1 MNTDKFNPLEWLDT
15 QHTDTKTH
23 TVQPASTEWHHYPRT
38 IEADIETVTARI
50 EAAATDITAGYAPWR
65 DLGFALADAL
75 GESGRPYYH
84 RLSRLNPDYTQ
95 AETDRQYD
103 RCLSAKGHGITIRT
117 FFQLAKDHGISVSVP
132 RPKSTIS
139 TISTESTPADI
150 VDSVDSVDFT
160 DQEPMPA
167 FTPLIRSD
175 LPAFLQKITAAAN
188 SDPDAD
194 ILLLGSLTVLSACL
208 PSVSGIYADREV
220 YPNLFLFVTASA
232 SSGKGRLALCR
243 HLAEPIHDRLR
254 EICEA
259 ETMDYRH
266 RLAEYNAAGKR
277 KVDLEKPQEP
287 PMRML
292 FIPANSSA
300 TAVYQVLN
308 DNGGQGLMFET
319 EGDTLANTFGSDYG
333 NYSDGFRKAFH
344 HETISYIRRKDREY
358 VNIRTPRLSALLTGT
373 PRQVHSL
380 IPDAENGLFSRFIFY
395 RLTTRPVWLDVF
407 DSTIGQ
413 THDRYF
419 HTLGAEYHDYHRILS
434 GSTPLTFTL
443 TTAQQTAFND
453 TFRQYQDTWRHHCG
467 DGFIATVRRMG
478 LITFR
483 TAMILSA
490 LRIMDTGDI
499 PPVLTCTEAD
509 FTTALTIAGILLQ
522 HSAAVYRELPG
533 CSGTAPSD
541 KPTPTLL
548 HRTILESLPQ
558 EFDRATAAR
567 LADNLGINPKSVDRL
582 IKRWCGEGTL
592 IKVSHGNYRKN
603 Q

>member
-1 MNTDKFNPLEWLDT
+1 MAKEINRSAVLRSTNWGADIYAHILRQYYPGGIVMTITGRDCGLCRNPFAGGARTLHIWFER
-15 QHTDTKTH
+15 TDTS
-23 TVQPASTEWHHYPRT
+23 AELSDECSHHH
-38 IEADIETVTARI
+38 DIHGAI
-50 EAAATDITAGYAPWR
+50 
-65 DLGFALADAL
+65 
-75 GESGRPYYH
+75 
-84 RLSRLNPDYTQ
+84 PD
-95 AETDRQYD
+95 
-103 RCLSAKGHGITIRT
+103 
-117 FFQLAKDHGISVSVP
+117 
-132 RPKSTIS
+132 
-139 TISTESTPADI
+139 
-150 VDSVDSVDFT
+150 
-160 DQEPMPA
+160 
-167 FTPLIRSD
+167 
-175 LPAFLQKITAAAN
+175 
-188 SDPDAD
+188 
-194 ILLLGSLTVLSACL
+194 
-208 PSVSGIYADREV
+208 
-220 YPNLFLFVTASA
+220 
-232 SSGKGRLALCR
+232 
-243 HLAEPIHDRLR
+243 
-254 EICEA
+254 
-259 ETMDYRH
+259 
-266 RLAEYNAAGKR
+266 
-277 KVDLEKPQEP
+277 
-287 PMRML
+287 
-292 FIPANSSA
+292 
-300 TAVYQVLN
+300 
-308 DNGGQGLMFET
+308 
-319 EGDTLANTFGSDYG
+319 GDTLANTFGSDYG

-407 DSTIGQ
+407 DSTLGQ

-434 GSTPLTFTL
+434 GSAPLTFTL
-443 TTAQQTAFND
+443 TAAQQTAFND
-453 TFRQYQDTWRHHCG
+453 TFRQYQDTWRHLCG

-483 TAMILSA
+483 TAMILSS

-533 CSGTAPSD
+533 CSGTAPGD
-541 KPTPTLL
+541 KPAPTLL

-567 LADNLGINPKSVDRL
+567 LADTLGLNPKSLDRI
-582 IKRWCGEGTL
+582 IKRWCEEGTL

>member
-15 QHTDTKTH
+15 GHTDTKTQP
-23 TVQPASTEWHHYPRT
+23 VQPASTEEHHYSRT

-65 DLGFALADAL
+65 DLGFALSDAL
-75 GESGRPYYH
+75 GESGRSYYH
-84 RLSRLNPDYTQ
+84 RLSRLNLDYTP

-132 RPKSTIS
+132 RRKSTKS

-150 VDSVDSVDFT
+150 VDTVDSVDFIG
-160 DQEPMPA
+160 QESMPV
-167 FTPLIRSD
+167 FTPLVRSD

-220 YPNLFLFVTASA
+220 FPNLFLFVTASA

-407 DSTIGQ
+407 DSTLGQ

-419 HTLGAEYHDYHRILS
+419 HTLGAEYHDFHRILS
-434 GSTPLTFTL
+434 GSAPLTFTL

-453 TFRQYQDTWRHHCG
+453 TFRQHQDTWRHHCG

-509 FTTALTIAGILLQ
+509 FTTALTIAGIILQ
-522 HSAAVYRELPG
+522 HSAAVYQELPG
-533 CSGTAPSD
+533 CSGTAPGD
-541 KPTPTLL
+541 KPAPTLL

-567 LADNLGINPKSVDRL
+567 IADTLSLNPKSLDRI
-582 IKRWCGEGTL
+582 IKRWCEDGTL